1 MTNQARAIS
10 IIVKDLPKKGTLE
23 TVNLYLKNVPVFYPV
38 VHEPKNKYQSQDR
51 EYSLTAFVDEA
62 TKDKL
67 LDEVM
72 LNKTFAQVGK
82 DKTSKPPRR
91 IKYPLSSQVED
102 GKINYDIVDGMFGLS
117 VAKPEFSKAGKK
129 MAVNVIDTEGKA
141 FTENIGN
148 GSICTL
154 KLFGYRNQDGQLT
167 VTLDTVQVVE
177 HVAYEQKGGNGGV
190 VEDDVFGVS
199 YQVKKVEY
207 TVKADAEE
215 SQGEGESQPKQSA
228 VKQAT
233 KVLEEDFDD
242 APF

>member
-10 IIVKDLPKKGTLE
+10 VIVKDLPKKGTLE

-38 VHEPKNKYQSQDR
+38 VHEPKTKYQSQDR

-102 GKINYDIVDGMFGLS
+102 GKINYDAVDGMFGFS

-199 YQVKKVEY
+199 YQIKKAEDA
-207 TVKADAEE
+207 VKADVEE
-215 SQGEGESQPKQSA
+215 GQGQVEPQQAAVKQSA
-228 VKQAT
+228 NV
-233 KVLEEDFDD
+233 VEEEFDDD

>member
-10 IIVKDLPKKGTLE
+10 IIIKDLPKKGTLE

-38 VHEPKNKYQSQDR
+38 VHEPKTKYQSEDR
-51 EYSLTAFVDEA
+51 EYSLTAFVDEV

-72 LNKTFAQVGK
+72 LNKVFAQVGK

-91 IKYPLSSQVED
+91 IKYPLSSQVEE
-102 GKINYDIVDGMFGLS
+102 GKVNYDAVDGMFGFS

-129 MAVNVIDTEGKA
+129 MTVNVIDTEGKA

-199 YQVKKVEY
+199 YQIKKAEDAI
-207 TVKADAEE
+207 KADDED
-215 SQGEGESQPKQSA
+215 SGPQPQPEQSA
-228 VKQAT
+228 VKQPA
-233 KVLEEDFDD
+233 KVVEEDSFDD
-242 APF
+242 VPF